1 MLPQGSTSS
10 YLPMFKFIDTLQ
22 LLGLS
27 KNESEIYE
35 TLLEKGES
43 SVAKIAIA
51 AKIHRRNVYDTIDR
65 LVRKGLVFEILEGKE
80 NQYQA
85 VEPQK
90 LLELLGEK
98 QQALVQRL
106 PEMEQLYK
114 RTQPVESVFIY
125 RGVEGWKNYMRDI
138 LRLGQDDY
146 VIGAKG
152 AWSDPKIKLFTEL
165 FASSA
170 RKKHIKIRLLY
181 DHDSAERAK
190 ADAIILKAEYRILP
204 PGVQTP
210 SAVEVFG
217 DHVVIFTDV
226 ADAKVHDDLSM
237 TVLISQKAADSF
249 KIWFNM
255 MWKVSSAPKG

>member
-1 MLPQGSTSS
+1 
-10 YLPMFKFIDTLQ
+10 MFRFVDTLQ

-43 SVAKIAIA
+43 SVANIAIA

-65 LVRKGLVFEILEGKE
+65 LVKKGLVYEIVAGKE
-80 NQYQA
+80 SRYQP

-90 LLELLGEK
+90 LLEVLGEK
-98 QQALVQRL
+98 QQVLQKRL
-106 PEMEQLYK
+106 PEMEQVYK
-114 RTQPVESVFIY
+114 YKQPTESVFIY

-152 AWSDPKIKLFTEL
+152 AWSDPKIKLFTEQ
-165 FASSA
+165 FASSV
-170 RKKHIKIRLLY
+170 RKKNIKIRLLY
-181 DHDSAERAK
+181 DHDAQKRAK
-190 ADAIILKAEYRILP
+190 ADALVLKAEYRILP
-204 PGVQTP
+204 PGIQTP
-210 SAVEVFG
+210 SALEIFG

-226 ADAKVHDDLSM
+226 TDAQVRDDLSM
-237 TVLISQKAADSF
+237 TVLVSQKAADSF
-249 KIWFNM
+249 KVWFRM
-255 MWKVSSAPKG
+255 LWDISKSPRK